1 MNQDQLNRL
10 SRRNAL
16 QTGLGVVTGAA
27 LAGVAATGAWAADS
41 KLAKPAVKYVDA
53 GKDEGK
59 DCDDCIQF
67 VPGKTAKDPGT
78 CKIVEGSI
86 NPHGHCIAF
95 SPKPK
100 K

>member
-16 QTGLGVVTGAA
+16 QTGLLVITGAA
-27 LAGVAATGAWAADS
+27 LAGAAATGAWAADS
-41 KLAKPAVKYVDA
+41 KLAKTAVKYVDA

-67 VPGKTAKDPGT
+67 VPGKTAKDLGS

>member
-1 MNQDQLNRL
+1 MNQHPFNCV

-16 QTGLGVVTGAA
+16 QRGLSAIT
-27 LAGVAATGAWAADS
+27 GVALVSVTAAGAWAADG
-41 KLAKPAVKYVDA
+41 KLAKTAVQYVDD
-53 GKDEGK
+53 GKVEGK

-67 VPGKTAKDPGT
+67 VPGKTAKVPGT
-78 CKIVEGSI
+78 CKIVEGAI
-86 NPHGHCIAF
+86 HPNGHCIAF